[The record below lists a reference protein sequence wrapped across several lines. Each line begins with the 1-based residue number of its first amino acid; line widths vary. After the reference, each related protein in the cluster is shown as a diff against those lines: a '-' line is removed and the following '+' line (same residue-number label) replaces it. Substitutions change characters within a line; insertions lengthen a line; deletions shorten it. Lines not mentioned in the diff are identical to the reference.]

1 MKTILKYIRA
11 IITTVIFCWMS
22 YITYAQKETELFIPI
37 GQSPGVSGKLSV
49 MGKCGSVIPHDSV
62 VSLVQQQGS
71 MTNCR
76 IDHCTSIY
84 LDRSKLKLTN
94 IKGTLSDIKP
104 GSLIEVKYLDNKPA
118 GLTEWI
124 KVQVE

>member
-1 MKTILKYIRA
+1 MKNILKYIRA
-11 IITTVIFCWMS
+11 IITIAVFCWMS
-22 YITYAQKETELFIPI
+22 YDTYAQKETELFIPI

-49 MGKCGSVIPHDSV
+49 MGKCGPVIPHDSV

-71 MTNCR
+71 TTNCR
-76 IDHCTSIY
+76 IDHCTAIY

-104 GSLIEVKYLDNKPA
+104 GSLMEVKYLDNKPA
-118 GLTEWI
+118 GLAEWI